1 MTIGVPGFQGRRL
14 TEARLARGLFKNALG
29 DMIGVSGTAITRY
42 EEGTDSPQDFR
53 VDDIASKLNFP
64 RDFFF
69 KPAWEAPSVVHWRTR
84 TSETKN
90 AREMTEQRMNWLQ
103 EIFHFYEEFVAF
115 PALDLPQIDL
125 PDDFRLL
132 TGDVIEKAANE
143 VRDHWGLGR
152 HPIPDAILALENA
165 GIPVVGLSIA
175 SEKQDG
181 FCFYSDELQRPFVGI
196 NSLHA
201 SAARARFDAAH
212 ELGHL
217 ILHRKVTREQSKST
231 LYHKVIEDQAHR
243 FAGAFLFPSESF
255 FSEVRH
261 TSLDYLV
268 HLKRRWG
275 MSVGAMIYRAYSL
288 DLLDDTEKSD
298 LFTSMTRRRWRG
310 KLREPF
316 DSPDE
321 MPLERPRMMRRAVEA
336 ILKEDVFSPN
346 ELIKEI
352 ALPSSEIEAI
362 SGLDTGILEST
373 KTADLEIHLRRF
385 TTTDLETGNVVR
397 FPFSRK

>member
-42 EEGTDSPQDFR
+42 EEGTDAPQDFR

-69 KPAWEAPSVVHWRTR
+69 KPAWAPPSIVHWRSR

-103 EIFHFYEEFVAF
+103 EIFHFYEEYVAF
-115 PALDLPQIDL
+115 PSVNLPQIDL

-143 VRDHWGLGR
+143 VRDHWNLGR

-181 FCFYSDELQRPFVGI
+181 FCFYSDDLQRPFVGI

-201 SAARARFDAAH
+201 SSARARFDAAH

-217 ILHRKVTREQSKST
+217 VLHRNVTREQTNST
-231 LYHKVIEDQAHR
+231 LYHKIIEDQAHR

-275 MSVGAMIYRAYSL
+275 ISVGAMIFRAYSL

-336 ILKEDVFSPN
+336 ILQEGIFSPD

-352 ALPSSEIEAI
+352 ALPCPEIESI
-362 SGLDTGILEST
+362 SGIDTGTLEST
-373 KTADLEIHLRRF
+373 KTADLEVHLRRF
-385 TTTDLETGNVVR
+385 STTDLETGNVVR